1 MWLSICVY
9 KAAGLP
15 LVTVA
20 SELVVKGYS
29 SPSKPSLYLTIIATR
44 MQLLKRDGSNICVLK
59 GLHEL

>member
-9 KAAGLP
+9 KAASLS

-29 SPSKPSLYLTIIATR
+29 SSSKPSLYLTIIATR

-59 GLHEL
+59 GLREL